1 MQKSFW
7 IIVHGGAGT
16 GSRFISIRSN
26 AKDGHG
32 TSFFPHYGN
41 KNLLIAL

>member
-26 AKDGHG
+26 AKHGHE
-32 TSFFPHYGN
+32 TPFFPHYGN
-41 KNLLIAL
+41 KSLLVAL